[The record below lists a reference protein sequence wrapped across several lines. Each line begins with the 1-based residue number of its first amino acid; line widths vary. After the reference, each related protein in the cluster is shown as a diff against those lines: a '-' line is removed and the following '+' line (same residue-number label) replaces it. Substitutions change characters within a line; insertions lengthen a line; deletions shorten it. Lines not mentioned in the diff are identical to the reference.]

1 MSLAPLLVCH
11 LVAIGCKL
19 FCWLKQLSVRK
30 DVAKGGGWV
39 LLPVLYFPFVSPFA
53 EGVYVFFFVVVAGI
67 GFCDEG
73 VFGLE
78 LA

>member
-1 MSLAPLLVCH
+1 VFLAPLLVCH

-39 LLPVLYFPFVSPFA
+39 LLPVLYFRFIFPFA
-53 EGVYVFFFVVVAGI
+53 EDVYVFFFLLLQELGC
-67 GFCDEG
+67 CDEG
-73 VFGLE
+73 VFGSE
-78 LA
+78 SA

>member
-1 MSLAPLLVCH
+1 VFLAPLLVCH

-39 LLPVLYFPFVSPFA
+39 LLPVLYFRFIFPFA
-53 EGVYVFFFVVVAGI
+53 EDVYVFFFLLLQELGC
-67 GFCDEG
+67 CDEG